1 MKPVEGPISVLF
13 VDDDDSLREI
23 TTIHL
28 SGAGFVVTSCSGGAE
43 AIAAF
48 EAQRPDVVLTDL
60 KMPDVDGMQVLRAV
74 QRMDDE
80 VPVIVSTAFGS
91 VDTAVAAMQ
100 AGAHDYITKPV
111 ARDAL
116 LLKIRRAAQHRRVL
130 KENRTLRSQVEAS
143 GQRPLLVVSDA
154 MGRLMDQVRRVAR
167 ADLPVLLRGESGTG
181 KELVARELHRLS
193 DRSDGPFVAINC
205 AAIPAE
211 LLEAEL
217 FGHTKGAFT
226 GANRAREGRFRVAHG
241 GTLLLDEIGDLPL
254 ELQPKLLRV
263 LQERVVEPVGAE
275 RPVPVDV
282 RIVAATHRELGA
294 AVQDGTFREDLYY
307 RLAALPLRVPPLR
320 ERRSAIVPLFEF
332 FLSAQARAS
341 GRSLELSEAAGED
354 LRRRPWP
361 GNVRQVE
368 NVARR
373 VALLAPG
380 PVIEADDLP
389 ALDET
394 GVKAAAA
401 LEDGQRILRVCLDQ
415 DPWELSLPRG
425 GLPLPALEHRLVEE
439 AIRAHGGN
447 KSAAARYLGIPRHV
461 LLYRTEKYKID
472 PEELLP

>member
-1 MKPVEGPISVLF
+1 MADLEGPIRVLF

-28 SGAGFVVTSCSGGAE
+28 TGAGFAVTACSGGAE

-48 EAQRPDVVLTDL
+48 EAERADVVLTDL

-74 QRMDDE
+74 QRMDEE

-100 AGAHDYITKPV
+100 AGAYDYITKPV

-130 KENRTLRSQVEAS
+130 RENRSLRSRVEAS
-143 GQRPLLVVSDA
+143 GQRPLLVVSEA
-154 MGRLMDQVRRVAR
+154 MLRLMDQVRRVAG
-167 ADLPVLLRGESGTG
+167 ADLPVLLHGESGTG

-193 DRSDGPFVAINC
+193 DRSDGPFVAVNC

-226 GANRAREGRFRVAHG
+226 GATRVREGRFRVASG

-254 ELQPKLLRV
+254 ALQPKLLRV

-294 AVQDGTFREDLYY
+294 AVQGGAFREDLYY
-307 RLAALPLRVPPLR
+307 RLAVLPLTVPPLR
-320 ERRSAIVPLFEF
+320 ERRAAIVPLFEL

-341 GRSLELSEAAGED
+341 GRSLQLSPRAAEE

-361 GNVRQVE
+361 GNVRQLE

-373 VALLAPG
+373 VALLAAG
-380 PVIEADDLP
+380 PLVALDDLP
-389 ALDET
+389 PVDGERVARFLPS
-394 GVKAAAA
+394 
-401 LEDGQRILRVCLDQ
+401 EDGERTLRVRLDVE
-415 DPWELSLPRG
+415 PWQLSLPRG
-425 GLPLPALEHRLVEE
+425 GLPLPALERRLVEE
-439 AIRAHGGN
+439 AIRIHGGN

-461 LLYRTEKYKID
+461 LLYRIEKYEID
-472 PEELLP
+472 SGGLMP